1 MKQQNTTKKVKVIGN
16 QQYINFNT
24 GEIEDFQVTSVEER
38 DFNFTKVWM
47 KNFISTL
54 DLVGNQKTKLAFWII
69 ENLNKEN
76 QLTMTYRQIS
86 EKTNISLETVR
97 KTMTILLEVNFL
109 KRINQ
114 GVYQVNPDILFKGNK
129 NTRLNL
135 LTQYNNLDNQENE
148 KELTLQKK
156 LSNIQSTILKL
167 NQEAEKI
174 LKTLQEKN
182 KNQK

>member
-1 MKQQNTTKKVKVIGN
+1 MK
-16 QQYINFNT
+16 
-24 GEIEDFQVTSVEER
+24 S
-38 DFNFTKVWM
+38 
-47 KNFISTL
+47 FISTL
-54 DLVGNQKTKLAFWII
+54 DLVGNQKTKLAFWLI

-97 KTMTILLEVNFL
+97 KTMAILLEVNFL

-156 LSNIQSTILKL
+156 LNNIQSTILKL

-174 LKTLQEKN
+174 LKKLQENKQENKN
-182 KNQK
+182 KKDEK

>member
-1 MKQQNTTKKVKVIGN
+1 
-16 QQYINFNT
+16 
-24 GEIEDFQVTSVEER
+24 
-38 DFNFTKVWM
+38 
-47 KNFISTL
+47 
-54 DLVGNQKTKLAFWII
+54 
-69 ENLNKEN
+69 
-76 QLTMTYRQIS
+76 MTYRQIS

-97 KTMTILLEVNFL
+97 KTMAILLEVNFL

-156 LSNIQSTILKL
+156 LNNIQSTILKL

-174 LKTLQEKN
+174 LKKLQENKQENKN
-182 KNQK
+182 KKDEK

>member
-1 MKQQNTTKKVKVIGN
+1 MKQQNTTKKVKVIGI

-24 GEIEDFQVTSVEER
+24 GEIEDFQVTSIEER

-47 KNFISTL
+47 KNFIATL

-97 KTMTILLEVNFL
+97 KTMAILLEVNFL

-129 NTRLNL
+129 NNRLNL
-135 LTQYNNLDNQENE
+135 LTQYNNLNNQE
-148 KELTLQKK
+148 KELTLQNK
-156 LSNIQSTILKL
+156 LNNIQSTILKL

-174 LKTLQEKN
+174 LKKIQENNNAK
-182 KNQK
+182 